1 MRIGFGS
8 SLSSLLKASAFAGAL
23 AAGIL
28 ASGSA
33 SAGLVNVDGI
43 NTQQATD
50 GSTNIISQFD
60 RDTLV
65 IRTGDTLRGVGL
77 VTQIQNTN
85 AGPTYI
91 APCLA
96 VGCAGTFLSAYFD
109 NFVLR
114 DAIYNGSTGTDLFF
128 TGGFLKYYVLNA
140 RPNQNAG
147 NVALDIANSTSA
159 TLWLSLVP
167 QVFDADG
174 DTFHVFVPGTI
185 GGLGT
190 FQGNAQ
196 GDAILDV
203 VGGDA
208 AALWDN
214 NGYLN
219 PFSNTLADLAFS
231 GNATRLQ
238 RPGNPLLCP
247 TNQDFCVSGD
257 DTLNDILPTRVSEPG
272 SMLLFATGILSLLGA
287 GLRRRRA
294 RT

>member
-1 MRIGFGS
+1 MRIGFNS
-8 SLSSLLKASAFAGAL
+8 SLSSMLKASAFAGAL
-23 AAGIL
+23 TVGIL

-33 SAGLVNVDGI
+33 SAGLVTIDGI
-43 NTQQATD
+43 SVQSASD

-65 IRTGDTLRGVGL
+65 TAVGQTLRGVGL
-77 VTQIQNTN
+77 VSQIQNTN
-85 AGPTYI
+85 AGTTYV
-91 APCLA
+91 APCAA
-96 VGCAGTFLSAYFD
+96 VGCGGTFLASYFD

-114 DAIYNGSTGTDLFF
+114 AATFNGSTGTDLYFA
-128 TGGFLKYYVLNA
+128 GGFLNYYVLNA

-147 NVALDIANSTSA
+147 SVALDIANSTSA

-167 QVFDADG
+167 KVFDADG
-174 DTFHVFVPGTI
+174 DTFHVFVPGAS
-185 GGLGT
+185 LAT
-190 FQGNAQ
+190 FSGNAQ
-196 GDAILDV
+196 GDALLDV
-203 VGGDA
+203 VDGDA

-219 PFSNTLADLAFS
+219 PFDSTQADLSFS

-238 RPGNPLLCP
+238 RPSNPLLCP

-272 SMLLFATGILSLLGA
+272 SMLLFATGMLSLLGA